1 MKGNTMWIRDN
12 VFEYKIASNPT
23 RKHFREIVN
32 IIVNNDYTFQ
42 EIELV
47 KAYCYSK
54 NPRFNEDIFYNEI
67 ENKRAMLDEGSITNA
82 N

>member
-1 MKGNTMWIRDN
+1 MWIRDN

-23 RKHFREIVN
+23 RKHFKEIVN

-54 NPRFNEDIFYNEI
+54 NPRFNEDIFLNEI
-67 ENKRAMLDEGSITNA
+67 EKKRKILNA

>member
-12 VFEYKIASNPT
+12 IFEYKIASNPT

-42 EIELV
+42 EIELI

-54 NPRFNEDIFYNEI
+54 NPRFNEDIFHNEI
-67 ENKRAMLDEGSITNA
+67 DTKIAMLDESRVTNA

>member
-1 MKGNTMWIRDN
+1 MWIRDN
-12 VFEYKIASNPT
+12 IFEYKIASNPT
-23 RKHFREIVN
+23 RKHFEEIVN
-32 IIVNNDYTFQ
+32 IIVNNNYTFQ

-54 NPRFNEDIFYNEI
+54 NPKFNEDIFLNAI
-67 ENKRAMLDEGSITNA
+67 ETKIAMLDEGKVTKA

>member
-1 MKGNTMWIRDN
+1 MWIRDN

-54 NPRFNEDIFYNEI
+54 NPRFNEDIFLNEI
-67 ENKRAMLDEGSITNA
+67 EKKRTILNA

>member
-1 MKGNTMWIRDN
+1 MWIRDN
-12 VFEYKIASNPT
+12 IFEYKIASNPT

-32 IIVNNDYTFQ
+32 IIVNNNYTFQ

-54 NPRFNEDIFYNEI
+54 NPRFNEDIFLNAI
-67 ENKRAMLDEGSITNA
+67 ETKTAMLDEGKVTNG
-82 N
+82 